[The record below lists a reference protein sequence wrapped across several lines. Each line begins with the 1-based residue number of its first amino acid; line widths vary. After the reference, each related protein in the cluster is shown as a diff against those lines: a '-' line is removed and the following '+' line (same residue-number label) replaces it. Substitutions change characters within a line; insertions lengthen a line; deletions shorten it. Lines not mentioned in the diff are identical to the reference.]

1 LFPNPTKGKIFISN
15 DELVIKEVS
24 VYNVL
29 GSLVAKTLDLTGQA
43 KGLYIVKINTDRG
56 SIIRKISKE

>member
-1 LFPNPTKGKIFISN
+1 
-15 DELVIKEVS
+15 
-24 VYNVL
+24 L

>member
-43 KGLYIVKINTDRG
+43 KGLYIVKITTDRG